1 MTDDVTVE
9 LIVLTVPTVRS
20 GVVWVTGLGHISVV
34 DHVTGG
40 DASRIRHHPPS
51 RTSQSRLRSA
61 RNTCGGRDSC
71 ESHSTQPDPRKRK
84 TTIKSRS
91 LQIGSARPNRDP
103 QMPKRM
109 DQTQTLSTCVVPSSS
124 LLPAA
129 VSSSSLL
136 HAVTEPARHTF
147 TLTTQAKILL
157 IKICIDIKRGIN
169 IYVKREKK
177 R

>member
-20 GVVWVTGLGHISVV
+20 GVEWVTGLGHISVV
-34 DHVTGG
+34 GHVTGG

-51 RTSQSRLRSA
+51 KTSQSRLRSA

-91 LQIGSARPNRDP
+91 LQVGSARPNRDP

-109 DQTQTLSTCVVPSSS
+109 DQTQTKPYRPASYLHHRYYPPQLVAQACSMRLLNRLDTLSLSPHKPKYC
-124 LLPAA
+124 
-129 VSSSSLL
+129 
-136 HAVTEPARHTF
+136 
-147 TLTTQAKILL
+147 
-157 IKICIDIKRGIN
+157 
-169 IYVKREKK
+169 
-177 R
+177 